1 MMVILSES
9 TVWWYGDKK
18 DANEEV
24 VVFRDAMQAAPECEG
39 VWRGHAGV

>member
-1 MMVILSES
+1 MRA
-9 TVWWYGDKK
+9 D
-18 DANEEV
+18 EV